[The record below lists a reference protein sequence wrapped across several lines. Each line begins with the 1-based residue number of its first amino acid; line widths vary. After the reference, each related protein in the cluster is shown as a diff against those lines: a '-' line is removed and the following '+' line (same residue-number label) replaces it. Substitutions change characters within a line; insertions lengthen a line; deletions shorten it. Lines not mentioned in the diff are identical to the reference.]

1 MYIVYCIIMSFNG
14 YILCPRQS
22 NMLWRTSWLA
32 LFNCMYAIKNKHY
45 EIALVPGGVFITS
58 IMYWRKPDYSWRRY
72 IDISYASL
80 SLCYQS
86 LREYNAE
93 YSNVYYTLASIS
105 IINYCMGV
113 YSYKKKKYWIST
125 YYHAGLHIFIAT
137 ANFALYSGYI
147 NPIYSTPLLS
157 YFYK

>member
-86 LREYNAE
+86 LRAYNAE

-105 IINYCMGV
+105 IIN
-113 YSYKKKKYWIST
+113 
-125 YYHAGLHIFIAT
+125 
-137 ANFALYSGYI
+137 
-147 NPIYSTPLLS
+147 
-157 YFYK
+157 